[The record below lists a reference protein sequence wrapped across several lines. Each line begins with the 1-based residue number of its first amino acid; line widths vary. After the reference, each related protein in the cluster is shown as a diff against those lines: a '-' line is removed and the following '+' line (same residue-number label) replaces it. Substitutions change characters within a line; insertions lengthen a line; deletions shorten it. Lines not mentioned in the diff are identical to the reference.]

1 MLYWMLSPSQAGQGR
16 NQAPMSPKKILLS
29 IFLCLVV
36 YSQLYSLAA
45 GVHTI
50 TTLTPERLEDTDPE
64 DVVTID
70 PILTSRTDTAHKLV
84 QDLAPMAPLQYQA
97 LLSLLVFLWIW
108 TAFATR
114 QTLGCWGLQLPVPPR
129 GAPLWLERRHLLI

>member
-1 MLYWMLSPSQAGQGR
+1 
-16 NQAPMSPKKILLS
+16 MSLKKLFLS

-70 PILTSRTDTAHKLV
+70 PFLTSRTDSAHKLV
-84 QDLAPMAPLQYQA
+84 QDLPPLAPVHYQA
-97 LLSLLVFLWIW
+97 LLSLLVFLCIW
-108 TAFATR
+108 SAFANR
-114 QTLGCWGLQLPVPPR
+114 QAVCGRWLRQQLPLTPR